1 MTSRIARVSVI
12 VPMRD
17 AAAHLAPLVRDI
29 AAQDFPGDLEVLVAD
44 GNSTDGSAALLRSAA
59 DGHDLNLRVIDNPAG
74 WVSPGLNAC
83 IREARGNLIVR
94 MDCHTRYPADY
105 IRRCAEVAE
114 ATGAWNVGGQVVP
127 EGVTA
132 TERAVAIAMD
142 SPFGGI
148 GWTRVAD
155 STEPVEV
162 DTVTFGAF
170 SPEAFERA
178 GLFDETLVRNQD
190 DELNFR
196 LRRAGGRIVLDPT
209 IVVRYRP
216 RGSLRGVWK
225 QYHAYGYWKAVVMRK
240 HREVLSARSMAPFGL
255 VTSCLSL
262 TLAAPCSRWARRA
275 LAAEMVA
282 YGSGALVFG
291 LRGLRRRE
299 ESLTLLPRVIG
310 AFAAFHLGHGSGMAQ
325 GWVDALRTR

>member
-1 MTSRIARVSVI
+1 MSRIARVSVI

-17 AAAHLAPLVRDI
+17 AAAHLEPLVRDI
-29 AAQDFPGDLEVLVAD
+29 AAQDFSGDLEVLVAD
-44 GNSTDGSAALLRSAA
+44 GNSTDGSAALLRAAA
-59 DGHDLNLRVIDNPAG
+59 DGHELNLRVIDNPAG

-83 IREARGNLIVR
+83 IREAGGDLIVR
-94 MDCHTRYPADY
+94 MDCHTRYPPDY
-105 IRRCAEVAE
+105 LRRCAELSE
-114 ATGAWNVGGQVVP
+114 STGAWNVGGQVIP

-132 TERAVAIAMD
+132 GERAVAVAMD

-148 GWTRVAD
+148 GWTRAAASD
-155 STEPVEV
+155 EPVEV

-170 SPEAFERA
+170 SPQAFDQA

-216 RGSLRGVWK
+216 RGSLRGVWS

-240 HREVLSARSMAPFGL
+240 HRQVLSARSMAPFGL
-255 VTSCLSL
+255 VTSMLLLS
-262 TLAAPCSRWARRA
+262 LAAPWSRWTRRA
-275 LAAEMVA
+275 LAAEAGA
-282 YGSGALVFG
+282 YAAGAIVFG
-291 LRGLRRRE
+291 VRGLRRRE
-299 ESLTLLPRVIG
+299 EPLALLPRVIG
-310 AFAAFHLGHGSGMAQ
+310 TFAAFHVGHGSGMAR
-325 GWVDALRTR
+325 GWVEARRAR